1 MKRTRRNGVDLTL
14 YTAVLLLMTIG
25 VVQVYSSSVFLA
37 DIRFAGEHAHYFIK
51 QLLFSGIA
59 LFAML
64 VFSALDYHL
73 YRRIVWP
80 AVFVSLALLV
90 VTIFMPEING
100 SSRWIKIGN
109 YNLQSSEIF
118 KYVMIVLLASYFAV
132 NGKARRPRWY
142 KYLVLFAVATGM
154 GLIIMEPDLGTVVVL
169 SAVAV
174 GIVFVGGVSLRKVL
188 LGGISC
194 ALLGFITVFHFG
206 YKQGRILE
214 YLDSVGDPLKGA
226 YQVKQS
232 ILYIGSGGLFGKG
245 IGRGAVKLF
254 FLPEVHTDFIFANFA
269 EEGGFI
275 WVTIVLALFFLIFWR
290 GMRIASSSQDRFG
303 FFLAFGIT
311 LVLATTA
318 LINIAVTVN
327 LIPTTGMPLPFVSYG
342 GSSLVISASAIGVLL
357 NISRRRKRMIPLFEK
372 HE

>member
-1 MKRTRRNGVDLTL
+1 MKRTRRNGADLTL

-59 LFAML
+59 VFAML
-64 VFSALDYHL
+64 VFSAIDYRL
-73 YRRIVWP
+73 YLKLLWP
-80 AVFVSLALLV
+80 AVIVSLALLV
-90 VTIFMPEING
+90 VTMFMPEING

-109 YNLQSSEIF
+109 YNLQPSEIF
-118 KYVMIVLLASYFAV
+118 KYVMIVLLAGYLAGDGRV
-132 NGKARRPRWY
+132 QRPQWY
-142 KYLVLFAVATGM
+142 KYLVLFAVAAGM
-154 GLIIMEPDLGTVVVL
+154 GLILLEPDLGTVVVL

-174 GIVFVGGVSLRKVL
+174 GIMFVGGVSLRKVL
-188 LGGISC
+188 LGCVSC
-194 ALLGFITVFHFG
+194 ALLGFTAVYHFG

-214 YLDSVGDPLKGA
+214 YMDSIGDPLKGG

-254 FLPEVHTDFIFANFA
+254 FLPEVHTDFIIANFA

-275 WVTIVLALFFLIFWR
+275 WVTIVLTLFFVIFWR
-290 GMRIASSSQDRFG
+290 GLRIASNSQDRFG

-311 LVLATTA
+311 LILATSA

-327 LIPTTGMPLPFVSYG
+327 LIPTTGMPLPFISYG
-342 GSSLVISASAIGVLL
+342 GSSLLISASAVGVLL
-357 NISRRRKRMIPLFEK
+357 NISRRRGRNIPLFEK